1 MEGGNEYMNQRR
13 NRPGNAI
20 SREDGFT
27 LIELIV
33 VIVILGVLAAVALPR
48 FIDLQ
53 VQSRQAKLMAA
64 VGSVRSAVALFH
76 AQCLATASGLAAAN
90 CPANDSNFTMN
101 MEGKPVDG
109 FNQYPNTTVNGIIL
123 AAGLAANTTSGPNV
137 DYLYSGAT
145 TSRMT
150 IFVPS
155 PTTGSCY
162 FTYDR
167 ASLGGGTTLVAP
179 VITVT
184 DISSA
189 CN

>member
-1 MEGGNEYMNQRR
+1 VEENEQMNPRR
-13 NRPGNAI
+13 NS
-20 SREDGFT
+20 SRDDGFT

-76 AQCLATASGLAAAN
+76 AQCLASAASPGAAS
-90 CPANDSNFTMN
+90 CPANDTNFTMT

-109 FNQYPNTTVNGIIL
+109 FDQYPNTTANGIIL

-145 TSRMT
+145 TTRMT
-150 IFVPS
+150 ISVPS
-155 PTTGSCY
+155 PTPNSCY

-167 ASLGGGTTLVAP
+167 ASLNTGSTLVAP

-184 DISSA
+184 DISST